1 MEEFL
6 EKNYVWLIIVC
17 GLVLTFLL
25 GLILSAIARHNQTK
39 KDKTKKI
46 EQNDNFQEYVT
57 KNISV
62 EDVDINSV
70 QCCNDQ
76 NNDNN
81 TNPTK

>member
-57 KNISV
+57 KNINV

-70 QCCNDQ
+70 QCGNDQ